1 MANLNEQSKV
11 YLEMFKAMPDLST
24 MEPNEVRALF
34 KQIPIVGE
42 RPEDVKEVDNRTIP
56 SKDAYEIPIR
66 IYKPE
71 GQGPFPVFIY
81 YHGGGWV
88 LGDLDLVDAT
98 CRILTNETKR
108 IVVSVDYRLAPE
120 FRYPTPLEDCYNALE
135 WVYANPIEID
145 GDVTNMTV
153 GGDSAGGNLAA
164 AVSML
169 AKDREG
175 PPIKAQVLVYPVTNL
190 SYDTSSYHEFAKGY
204 GLDRSL
210 MEWFG
215 QQYIRDEDDYY
226 NPYIAPLT
234 CEDLSGLPPAIVFVA
249 ENDVLRDE
257 GLAYARRLKEAGVKM
272 DAKLELGMVHGYFT
286 NVVLFEDRIRSTIK
300 KMNHFLE
307 EVSDKA
313 LEK

>member
-56 SKDAYEIPIR
+56 SKDGYEIPIR

-190 SYDTSSYHEFAKGY
+190 SYDTSSYHEFAEGY